1 MGDRDDRRSWTL
13 SRRLEFVEWKLFW
26 EGRLNRSDLEETF
39 DISQPQASV
48 DLRLYR
54 DVAPRNIE
62 YNATEKTYLP
72 GKAMRP
78 RFLRVSADRL
88 LLQLRAFL
96 TGALPRA
103 DLWFRELPPVD
114 IAPDVIRHVE
124 PSTLR
129 TILSAIRNRRAVE
142 VRYQSLTSS
151 RRRAIAP
158 HALAFDGYRWH
169 VRAWCCEREDFRD
182 FVLTRIDEIGEM
194 TPVDFEPTDDVEWNT
209 KVLLRLCPHRGLTE
223 EQRQAIQR
231 DYNMADGCRD
241 IEVRLSM
248 AYYFIM
254 RMNLDLKDLTPQR
267 AQIELQ
273 NLTEVQAAIEQAK
286 VETRAL
292 VEGRKRERASEQEH

>member
-1 MGDRDDRRSWTL
+1 MSERDDRRSWTL
-13 SRRLEFVEWKLFW
+13 NRRLEFLEWKLYW
-26 EGRLNRSDLEETF
+26 EGRLNRNDLEETF
-39 DISQPQASV
+39 EISQPQASV
-48 DLRLYR
+48 DLRQYR
-54 DVAPRNIE
+54 EAAPENIE

-72 GKAMRP
+72 GKDMRP

-96 TGALPRA
+96 TGALPRE
-103 DLWFRELPPVD
+103 DLWFRDLPAVD
-114 IAPDVIRHVE
+114 MAPDIVRHIE
-124 PSTLR
+124 PECLR
-129 TILSAIRNRRAVE
+129 LILAAIRSRRAIE

-151 RRRAIAP
+151 RRRDIAP

-169 VRAWCCEREDFRD
+169 LRAWCCEREDFRD
-182 FVLTRIDEIGEM
+182 FVLSRIDEIGQM
-194 TPVDFEPTDDVEWNT
+194 KPADYDANDDVEWNT
-209 KVLLRLCPHRGLTE
+209 KTTLKLCPHPGLSE

-231 DYNMADGCRD
+231 DYDMKDGCRD

-267 AQIELQ
+267 AQIALQ

-286 VETRAL
+286 LDSKAL
-292 VEGRKRERASEQEH
+292 VEARRRGSSEGNS